1 MQSNVMMNKY
11 CSMMQRMPWQHT
23 ELFKGGVRLL
33 EGLKIQCVWLGPQP
47 SVCLMRHTK
56 CLMYNFG
63 FLFSLVF
70 FNGVITN

>member
-1 MQSNVMMNKY
+1 MMNKY

-47 SVCLMRHTK
+47 SVCLMH
-56 CLMYNFG
+56 NFG
-63 FLFSLVF
+63 FLFSLAF